1 MSLLAIDPGSAG
13 QGNAAAR
20 FEHER
25 LGGAW
30 FERFA
35 NADQVRDRRTNYRG
49 LYYGPTFA
57 TVIVERPD
65 YQGKRSDAARVADLI
80 ALAWSGA
87 LLAGAYAGRDGAEL
101 VEYTPRQWKGS
112 EQKPIH
118 HARLWA
124 VLDAGERAILGGA
137 ATERRIL
144 EARERGALSRW
155 AEPSAAYYGSWTGH
169 NLLDAVAL
177 GCVHLGRLEKK

>member
-1 MSLLAIDPGSAG
+1 VSLLAIDPGSAG
-13 QGNAAAR
+13 AGNAAAGFR
-20 FEHER
+20 EGR
-25 LGGAW
+25 LEGAW
-30 FERFA
+30 FERFTPELA
-35 NADQVRDRRTNYRG
+35 VSNRG
-49 LYYGPTFA
+49 AFA

-65 YQGKRSDAARVADLI
+65 YQGARSDAARVADLI

-118 HARLWA
+118 HVRLWA
-124 VLDAGERAILGGA
+124 VLDAAERAVLGGA

-144 EARERGALSRW
+144 EARERGALNRW
-155 AEPSAAYYGSWTGH
+155 GKPGASYYGRWTGH

-177 GCVHLGRLEKK
+177 GCVHMGRLERK